1 VTARRPHPAVW
12 TLLYLPFGAL
22 GGFVTVAMTFE
33 ATKHGL
39 TVGEG
44 ALLNGANMLTQW
56 MKWAWAPIVDVTLTA
71 KRWYLIATVCS
82 AIGVLTMSAIPLGP
96 ATLGLILGVIAVSS
110 LINSIVGMAIEA
122 IISANSTPEDHGR
135 ISAWFQ
141 TGNLGGF
148 GLGGGIGLFLI
159 EKSPAPWIAGAVL
172 GVAFLA
178 CCVGLLF
185 VEDVIPHPDRAIGA
199 SVRHVFVDLKD
210 MVRTQGGLL
219 AAFLCL
225 LPVGTGAVQA
235 TLTQAEVAAQ
245 WGAGE
250 TEVMLVQGVLAA
262 VVTAAGCFAGGWV
275 VSKLHPQVGY
285 SVIGLGL
292 AAVAV
297 GMAAGPAT
305 VTAYVVGNLVY
316 AFGVGLAYAAFTAV
330 ALNAMGS
337 GSGATKYNV
346 FASLANFPIWWLGLL
361 LGQIAGAYSGATA
374 LYAEAAF
381 GVAGVA
387 VFFVATRAIRRTSLP
402 TVLPAPA
409 VAPVH

>member
-1 VTARRPHPAVW
+1 MTARRPHPAVW

-44 ALLNGANMLTQW
+44 ALLNGAQMLTAW
-56 MKWAWAPIVDVTLTA
+56 MKWAWAPIVDITLTA
-71 KRWYLIATVCS
+71 KTWYVIATVCS
-82 AIGVLTMSAIPLGP
+82 AVGVFAMSAIPLGP
-96 ATLGLILGVIAVSS
+96 ATLALILGVIAVAS
-110 LINSIVGMAIEA
+110 LINSIVGMSIEA
-122 IISANSTPEDHGR
+122 IISANSSKEDHGR

-148 GLGGGIGLFLI
+148 GLGGGLGLFLI
-159 EKSPAPWIAGAVL
+159 ERAPKPWISGAVL

-185 VEDVIPHPDRAIGA
+185 VDDVRPAPGRAIVA
-199 SVRHVFVDLKD
+199 SVRHVFSDLYD
-210 MVRTQGGLL
+210 MVRTQGGML

-235 TLTQAEVAAQ
+235 TLTQAEIAAQ

-250 TEVMLVQGVLAA
+250 TEVMLIQGLFSA
-262 VVTAAGCFAGGWV
+262 VVTSAGCFAGGWV
-275 VSKLHPQVGY
+275 CSRMHPQVGY

-292 AAVAV
+292 AGVAVA
-297 GMAAGPAT
+297 MALGPAT
-305 VTAYVVGNLVY
+305 VPAYVVGNLVY

-330 ALNAMGS
+330 ALNAMGT

-346 FASLANFPIWWLGLL
+346 FASLSNFPIWWLGLL
-361 LGQIAGAYSGATA
+361 LGQVAGKHGGVGA
-374 LYAEAAF
+374 LYAEAAI
-381 GVAGVA
+381 GVIGVG
-387 VFFVATRAIRRTSLP
+387 VFFAATRLVRRTR
-402 TVLPAPA
+402 LPAALPSA
-409 VAPVH
+409 H